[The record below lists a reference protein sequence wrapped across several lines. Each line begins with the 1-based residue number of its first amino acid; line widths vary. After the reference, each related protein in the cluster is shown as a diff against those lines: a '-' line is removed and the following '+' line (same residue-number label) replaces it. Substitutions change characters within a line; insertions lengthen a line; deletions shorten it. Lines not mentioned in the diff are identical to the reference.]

1 MTGQTF
7 TNFIALLCYANY
19 RYQVLTLVLTSA
31 KQLASAN
38 CVAAGGQMTVCP
50 SQSQTAG
57 TGPVSPSRYFRG
69 NREHAALAL
78 RTPQIFSLFSN
89 IMTSRLLRLPTRR
102 FGRI

>member
-50 SQSQTAG
+50 SQSPTAG
-57 TGPVSPSRYFRG
+57 TGPVSPRKQ
-69 NREHAALAL
+69 
-78 RTPQIFSLFSN
+78 RTRRTRTSHTTNIFSLF
-89 IMTSRLLRLPTRR
+89 
-102 FGRI
+102 